1 VRFFPTKAQI
11 ERLAG
16 GGVSHVPVWGEILC
30 DRDTPVSAFA
40 KVHRGSYG
48 CLLESNEGGEQ
59 WGRYSFVVTDPAA
72 VIEARGRDVSLRY
85 RDGRVEERRGVDP
98 LLFLRDVL
106 GGYRV
111 ATVPGLP
118 RFTGGLVGYVSYDA
132 VRWIER
138 LESPP
143 PDDLGL
149 PDLLLLLV
157 DTLVVFDNHTQK
169 ILLLTHADLA
179 SAPSTDVALVRA
191 RERIEELAARLDE
204 PSRPLAVRTGETRP
218 AEVTSTMT
226 PEEFHGAVAAAKEY
240 IAAGDIIQ
248 VVLAQRFSRPCSAAP
263 FDIYRCL
270 RSINPSP
277 YLYYLELGE
286 HCVVGA
292 SPEVLVRLE
301 DGTMTVR
308 PIAGT
313 HPRAA
318 TTAEDDRLAAALLA
332 DPKERAEH
340 VMLLDLGRND
350 VGRVA
355 IPGSVRVTEQFTV
368 ERYSHVMHLV
378 SHVEGQV
385 AEEFDAI
392 DALRAAFPAGT
403 LSGAPKVRAMQI
415 IDELEPT
422 RRGVYGGAVGHF
434 GFSGAMDTC
443 IAIRTA
449 VATGGRVYVQAGAG
463 IVADSDP
470 ATEHEE
476 CVRKA
481 RAVIAAIEMAET
493 LRQESRESSES

>member
-1 VRFFPTKAQI
+1 MRFFPTQAQV
-11 ERLAG
+11 ERLADG
-16 GGVSHVPVWGEILC
+16 GITHVPVWGEILC

-72 VIEARGRDVSLRY
+72 VIEARGRDVSVRH
-85 RDGRVEERRGVDP
+85 RDGRVEEHRAVDP

-106 GGYRV
+106 AGYRV

-149 PDLLLLLV
+149 PELLLLLV
-157 DTLVVFDNHTQK
+157 DTLVVFDNQTQK
-169 ILLLTHADLA
+169 ILILTHADVGSSPSIE
-179 SAPSTDVALVRA
+179 SALTRA
-191 RERIEELAARLDE
+191 RERIEELAARLDG
-204 PSRPLAVRTGETRP
+204 PSQPLSVRTGEPQP
-218 AEVTSTMT
+218 ADVASTMS
-226 PEEFHGAVAAAKEY
+226 PEQYQAAVAAAKEY

-248 VVLAQRFSRPCSAAP
+248 VVLAQRFSRPCAAPP

-301 DGTMTVR
+301 DGTMMVR

-318 TTAEDDRLAAALLA
+318 TAAEDDKLAAALLA

-355 IPGSVRVTEQFTV
+355 IAGSVRVTEQFTI
-368 ERYSHVMHLV
+368 ERYSHVMHIV
-378 SHVEGQV
+378 SHVEGRV
-385 AEEFDAI
+385 APEFDAI

-422 RRGVYGGAVGHF
+422 RRGVYGGAVVHF

-463 IVADSDP
+463 IVADSNP
-470 ATEHEE
+470 AAEHEE

-481 RAVIAAIEMAET
+481 RAVIAAVELAET
-493 LRQESRESSES
+493 LQRESSES

>member
-1 VRFFPTKAQI
+1 
-11 ERLAG
+11 
-16 GGVSHVPVWGEILC
+16 
-30 DRDTPVSAFA
+30 
-40 KVHRGSYG
+40 
-48 CLLESNEGGEQ
+48 
-59 WGRYSFVVTDPAA
+59 
-72 VIEARGRDVSLRY
+72 
-85 RDGRVEERRGVDP
+85 
-98 LLFLRDVL
+98 
-106 GGYRV
+106 
-111 ATVPGLP
+111 
-118 RFTGGLVGYVSYDA
+118 
-132 VRWIER
+132 
-138 LESPP
+138 
-143 PDDLGL
+143 
-149 PDLLLLLV
+149 
-157 DTLVVFDNHTQK
+157 
-169 ILLLTHADLA
+169 
-179 SAPSTDVALVRA
+179 
-191 RERIEELAARLDE
+191 
-204 PSRPLAVRTGETRP
+204 
-218 AEVTSTMT
+218 
-226 PEEFHGAVAAAKEY
+226 
-240 IAAGDIIQ
+240 
-248 VVLAQRFSRPCSAAP
+248 VVLAQRFSRPCAAPP

-301 DGTMTVR
+301 DGTMMVR

-318 TTAEDDRLAAALLA
+318 TAAEDDKLAAALLA

-385 AEEFDAI
+385 APEFDAI

-463 IVADSDP
+463 IVADSNP

-481 RAVIAAIEMAET
+481 RAVIAAIELAET
-493 LRQESRESSES
+493 LRHDSSESSES

>member
-1 VRFFPTKAQI
+1 VRFYPTRAQL
-11 ERLAG
+11 ERLAQG
-16 GGVSHVPVWGEILC
+16 AITHVPVWGEILC

-40 KVHRGSYG
+40 KLHRGSFG
-48 CLLESNEGGEQ
+48 GLLESNEGGEQ
-59 WGRYSFVVTDPAA
+59 WGRYSFVVTEPAA
-72 VIEARGRDVSLRY
+72 VIEARGRDVTVRHA
-85 RDGRVEERRGVDP
+85 DGRREESRGVDP
-98 LLFLRDVL
+98 LLALRGILDR
-106 GGYRV
+106 YRV
-111 ATVPGLP
+111 ADVPGLP
-118 RFTGGLVGYVSYDA
+118 RFTGGLVGYVAYDA

-138 LESPP
+138 LPSSP

-157 DTLVVFDNHTQK
+157 DTLAVFDNQTQK
-169 ILLLTHADLA
+169 MLILTHADVA
-179 SAPSTDVALVRA
+179 SARSTEAAFASATV
-191 RERIEELAARLDE
+191 RIEELAARLDE
-204 PSRPLAVRTGETRP
+204 PARPLPVRAGEPEPNDVASNLSPEAFQAAVN
-218 AEVTSTMT
+218 
-226 PEEFHGAVAAAKEY
+226 VAKDY
-240 IAAGDIIQ
+240 IAAGDVIQ
-248 VVLAQRFSRPCSAAP
+248 VVLAQRFERPFAASP
-263 FDIYRCL
+263 FDLYRCL

-277 YLYYLELGE
+277 YLYYLELGD
-286 HCVVGA
+286 HAVVGA

-301 DGTMTVR
+301 DGTMMVR

-318 TTAEDDRLAAALLA
+318 TAAEDDRLAAALLA

-355 IPGSVRVTEQFTV
+355 IPGSVRVTEQFVV

-378 SHVEGQV
+378 SHVEGKV
-385 AEEFDAI
+385 APEFDAI

-403 LSGAPKVRAMQI
+403 LSGAPKVRAMEI
-415 IDELEPT
+415 IDELEPS

-449 VATGGRVYVQAGAG
+449 VVRGGRVYVQAGAG

-470 ATEHEE
+470 AYEHEE

-481 RAVIAAIEMAET
+481 RAVISAVEMAET
-493 LRQESRESSES
+493 LR

>member
-1 VRFFPTKAQI
+1 MRFHPTKAQL
-11 ERLAG
+11 ERLAQG
-16 GGVSHVPVWGEILC
+16 AITHVPVWGEILC

-40 KVHRGSYG
+40 KLHRGG
-48 CLLESNEGGEQ
+48 FGALLESNEGGEQ
-59 WGRYSFVVTDPAA
+59 WGRYSFVVTEPAA
-72 VIEARGRDVSLRY
+72 VIEARGRDVSIRHV
-85 RDGRVEERRGVDP
+85 DGRVEEQRGVDP
-98 LLFLRDVL
+98 LLALREIL
-106 GGYRV
+106 GRYRV
-111 ATVPGLP
+111 AAVPGLP
-118 RFTGGLVGYVSYDA
+118 RFTGGLVGYIAYDA

-157 DTLVVFDNHTQK
+157 DTLVVFDNQTQK
-169 ILLLTHADLA
+169 MMILTHAPVAAAA
-179 SAPSTDVALVRA
+179 STSAAFEA
-191 RERIEELAARLDE
+191 AKARIEELAARLDE
-204 PSRPLAVRTGETRP
+204 PARPLRVRAGEP
-218 AEVTSTMT
+218 QAGEVSSTLT
-226 PEEFHGAVAAAKEY
+226 PNAFQSAVAVAKEY

-248 VVLAQRFSRPCSAAP
+248 VVLAQRFERPFSAPA
-263 FDIYRCL
+263 FDLYRCL

-286 HCVVGA
+286 HAVVGA

-301 DGTMTVR
+301 DGTMMVR

-318 TTAEDDRLAAALLA
+318 TASEDDRLAAALLA

-378 SHVEGQV
+378 SHVEGHV
-385 AEEFDAI
+385 APEFDAI

-449 VATGGRVYVQAGAG
+449 VVTGGKVYVQAGAG

-470 ATEHEE
+470 PTEHEE

-481 RAVIAAIEMAET
+481 RAVISAVEMAET
-493 LRQESRESSES
+493 LR

>member
-1 VRFFPTKAQI
+1 VRFLPSKAQL
-11 ERLAG
+11 ERLAQG
-16 GGVSHVPVWGEILC
+16 AITHVPVWGEILC

-40 KVHRGSYG
+40 KLHRGPFG

-59 WGRYSFVVTDPAA
+59 WGRYSFVVTEPAA
-72 VIEARGRDVSLRY
+72 VIEARGRDVSIRHEG
-85 RDGRVEERRGVDP
+85 GRVEELRGDP
-98 LLFLRDVL
+98 LSALREVL
-106 GGYRV
+106 GRYRV
-111 ATVPGLP
+111 AAVPGLP
-118 RFTGGLVGYVSYDA
+118 RFTGGLVGYVAYDA

-149 PDLLLLLV
+149 PDLLLFLV
-157 DTLVVFDNHTQK
+157 DTLAIFDNQTQK
-169 ILLLTHADLA
+169 MMILTHADVGAAA
-179 SAPSTDVALVRA
+179 STGAAFATARA
-191 RERIEELAARLDE
+191 RIEALAARLDE
-204 PSRPLAVRTGETRP
+204 PARPLRVRADEPVAGKVSSNLSPEAYQAAVGT
-218 AEVTSTMT
+218 
-226 PEEFHGAVAAAKEY
+226 AKEY
-240 IAAGDIIQ
+240 IAAGDVIQ
-248 VVLAQRFSRPCSAAP
+248 VVLAQRFERPFAASA
-263 FDIYRCL
+263 FDLYRCL

-286 HCVVGA
+286 HAVVGA

-301 DGTMTVR
+301 DGKMMVR

-318 TTAEDDRLAAALLA
+318 TPSEDDRLAAALLA

-355 IPGSVRVTEQFTV
+355 IAGSVRVTEQFTV

-378 SHVEGQV
+378 SHVEGEV
-385 AEEFDAI
+385 APEFDAI

-403 LSGAPKVRAMQI
+403 LSGAPKVRAMEI

-449 VATGGRVYVQAGAG
+449 IVSGGRVYVQAGAG

-470 ATEHEE
+470 PTEHEE

-481 RAVIAAIEMAET
+481 RAVISAVELAET
-493 LRQESRESSES
+493 LS